1 MIPIIMAVGAGIGG
15 VGTAIGGAL
24 GIGGAAAAGAATAG
38 AATAGGLA
46 TAAGALAPAAAATGG
61 FSIWQGLG
69 LLSSAVSAIGS
80 VSAGNAQADAMRL
93 QATNQIIQGNAQSM
107 EYQRQGLSVMRR
119 VQETEATIRARGAA
133 GGIDPFSGSAGVLGD
148 LAFSRGADE
157 YNWARDNA
165 SSAVMAGQSNASA
178 YRSSA
183 SSMETAGYMN
193 AGTSLLGG
201 VAKFG
206 SVGGFGQIKSLLTP
220 TA

>member
-1 MIPIIMAVGAGIGG
+1 MGFLVPIFAS
-15 VGTAIGGAL
+15 IGGAL
-24 GIGGAAAAGAATAG
+24 GIGEAAAVTGAAAAGSAASAAGATA
-38 AATAGGLA
+38 
-46 TAAGALAPAAAATGG
+46 ALAPAVASGG
-61 FSIWQGLG
+61 FSIWNGLG

-80 VSAGNAQADAMRL
+80 ISSANAQADAMRL

-148 LAFSRGADE
+148 LSFSRGADE

-165 SSAVMAGQSNASA
+165 ASAVMAGQSNAAA

-183 SSMETAGYMN
+183 SSMETAGLFN
-193 AGTSLLGG
+193 AGTSLVGG
-201 VAKFG
+201 IAKFG
-206 SVGGFGQIKSLLTP
+206 SVGGFGQVKSLLTP
-220 TA
+220 TS